1 VPEPLCALSLFYE
14 CSVYFPA
21 EISPEI
27 SPETCPETLLE
38 TLPEILAK
46 TLPEIFSEKYNEIYP
61 ILSCLKINGYQSQLR
76 IPGLEQV

>member
-14 CSVYFPA
+14 YSVDFPA
-21 EISPEI
+21 EI

-38 TLPEILAK
+38 TLPETLPK